1 MRGGV
6 LERGRIIMTNQ
17 RRGKD
22 NGAFNSRTR
31 ENIRP
36 SESWGGKGGEP
47 RAQVIIMG
55 QGGLVIGEGNRCLR
69 SGQG

>member
-1 MRGGV
+1 MAN
-6 LERGRIIMTNQ
+6 E
-17 RRGKD
+17 RRGKG

-47 RAQVIIMG
+47 RAQVIIIG
-55 QGGLVIGEGNRCLR
+55 QGGLVIGDGNQCLR
-69 SGQG
+69 AGQGYMC